1 MQHPVSWK
9 RCAERSN
16 SERMPTNEIY
26 LPMRRTEIG
35 KHIGLSLPAVSRAF
49 RTLTA
54 RGVVGVRNRRHVQI
68 TDRTALDDP
77 LGLSSVSG
85 RGAGKQAR

>member
-1 MQHPVSWK
+1 METLRRK
-9 RCAERSN
+9 ID

-35 KHIGLSLPAVSRAF
+35 KHIGLSHPAVSRAF

-54 RGVVGVRNRRHVQI
+54 RGVVGVRNRRLCLPKTKSDNI
-68 TDRTALDDP
+68 DDAVP
-77 LGLSSVSG
+77 ATNYI
-85 RGAGKQAR
+85 RQ